1 MTIQYDSNGIIT
13 QNLTEIINE
22 RETNLQPVMG
32 EGKNAGGNSQMRY
45 PTMVPPVAGQ
55 IYFQTID

>member
-1 MTIQYDSNGIIT
+1 MHVGVGAPDPAFSAKYGSDIKKYIM
-13 QNLTEIINE
+13 
-22 RETNLQPVMG
+22 QPFVG
-32 EGKNAGGNSQMRY
+32 DGVSAGGRSQMRY